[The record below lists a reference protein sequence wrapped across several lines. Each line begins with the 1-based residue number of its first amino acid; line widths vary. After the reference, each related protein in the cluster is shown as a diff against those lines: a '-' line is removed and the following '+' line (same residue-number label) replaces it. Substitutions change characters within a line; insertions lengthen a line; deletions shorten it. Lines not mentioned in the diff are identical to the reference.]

1 MGRAMDTASLSDAEA
16 RSVGLWIG
24 WLRLLLFCVA
34 GILTAMTV
42 ALAGPIAF
50 VGIGGATRWPFI
62 AWPKA
67 WGLGG
72 WLGFDRYRSGG
83 RCRCGE
89 AGVRS
94 WSGENANWRVHRFV
108 GWSTISLVTS
118 FRTGAGVTISVANLN
133 VSYGR
138 WQALHDVSCQAQA
151 GKITVVVGPNAS
163 GKSTLLRT
171 IAGVQRPSHGRIT
184 IQRRGSVRSIKRLSP
199 RKRAV
204 ALAYVAQRPTISAR
218 FSVRQVVSLGRYA
231 LGRSEDRVDW
241 AMEMVGLQ
249 QSLFHRPFA
258 ELSVGQQQLVAVAR
272 ALAQLGPDPQKTLD
286 MSGRYLVLDEP
297 TAALDLKQCGGCHCC
312 CTIACRCRGNS
323 SDGTP

>member
-1 MGRAMDTASLSDAEA
+1 M
-16 RSVGLWIG
+16 
-24 WLRLLLFCVA
+24 
-34 GILTAMTV
+34 
-42 ALAGPIAF
+42 
-50 VGIGGATRWPFI
+50 
-62 AWPKA
+62 
-67 WGLGG
+67 
-72 WLGFDRYRSGG
+72 
-83 RCRCGE
+83 
-89 AGVRS
+89 
-94 WSGENANWRVHRFV
+94 
-108 GWSTISLVTS
+108 
-118 FRTGAGVTISVANLN
+118 TISVANLN

-184 IQRRGSVRSIKRLSP
+184 IQRRGSARSIKRLSP

-297 TAALDLKQCGGCHCC
+297 TAALDLKHVGAVTAVARLLADAGATVLMALHDLTLAAQAGDEAWLLSQGRLIAAGNVDQVLEPRQLSEVFGCGFRLVREVGGGSYLLP
-312 CTIACRCRGNS
+312 A
-323 SDGTP
+323 